1 MQTFQEI
8 ADFTSSYVDTEYQFE
23 TFRALI
29 NGMNYVYGMHVEG
42 DIAEF
47 GTMTGRT
54 AVALSVCL
62 QKL

>member
-42 DIAEF
+42 DIA
-47 GTMTGRT
+47 
-54 AVALSVCL
+54 
-62 QKL
+62 